1 MRNRGVL
8 WIQSIM
14 FELIE
19 ESVKSVLPNFNEC
32 WWDRWLLDVLVCNFV
47 GMEIGL
53 FLVNRFAEPFNWF
66 MLTPAK
72 ANPPHEES
80 HVPSFLTSREHF
92 LTVCFVIGIG
102 PLVDLIN
109 FLLKAVLFIPAE
121 SPLVVY
127 NLLLVGLP
135 SLVGIPEIY
144 ATLSESGHFRIGRQG
159 VVLLYIVLMEL
170 ALSWKL
176 SSDTFPADGLQTIPV
191 VTGVLWTLAFLL
203 LVGFTVIFPF
213 GRSKLV
219 PGSFATKSKV
229 S

>member
-1 MRNRGVL
+1 
-8 WIQSIM
+8 
-14 FELIE
+14 
-19 ESVKSVLPNFNEC
+19 
-32 WWDRWLLDVLVCNFV
+32 
-47 GMEIGL
+47 
-53 FLVNRFAEPFNWF
+53 
-66 MLTPAK
+66 
-72 ANPPHEES
+72 
-80 HVPSFLTSREHF
+80 
-92 LTVCFVIGIG
+92 VCFVIGIG